1 MEDIITNKISF
12 REFIQQSYLVK
23 INEIYNEINQSK
35 ITEYNKYDLCLI
47 DSDLI
52 QDILNNRYYNNSNYI
67 YFYNQKDPIIIN
79 NLSKKIKGK
88 FGIISKEILQLLYND
103 YNFTERELIKNGYY
117 DKQLNKIYKKV
128 NDSKTFSYYAGFNKL
143 LIISKDN

>member
-67 YFYNQKDPIIIN
+67 YFSNKKDPIIIN
-79 NLSKKIKGK
+79 SLSKAIKRK
-88 FGIISKEILQLLYND
+88 FGIISKQVLQLLYNAK
-103 YNFTERELIKNGYY
+103 YGY
-117 DKQLNKIYKKV
+117 
-128 NDSKTFSYYAGFNKL
+128 
-143 LIISKDN
+143 